1 MGEEKTPYEQA
12 LEGGIGKAPVTASDV
27 EEAPATVAGDAFD
40 AIDLP
45 DIEDVQLDADLPT
58 LEDDVT
64 KYSVRFGIIGAGQ
77 GGGRIASQFWTLG
90 HRRVILVNTTEAD
103 FRGQTA
109 SKKVVLPTSDGQA
122 SGAGKDPS
130 VAREAI
136 AKNGELVR
144 DAIRDFIGD
153 DVDRILITV
162 GGGGGT
168 GSGSAVGLVAI
179 SKQFMSDCG
188 KNPKAV
194 GLIVSKPKA
203 SEGAQ
208 VQQNFSDLM
217 EELKYL
223 DVNPLVVVDNEL
235 INKRFPRA
243 GVAQFWKIANSNL
256 CGLFDIFNI
265 ISANVSQFVSFD
277 KADYES
283 VLDSGNLV
291 FGLAKIKEYT
301 TTSELCDAIRNNV
314 KKNLLGEEFDLS
326 TATHAAGILV
336 ADEEMLQDLPQAAL
350 DEAMKTLNR
359 VLGNNV
365 TLHQGV
371 YSGSKEGLHL
381 YTLVGGMK
389 S

>member
-1 MGEEKTPYEQA
+1 MNEDEITPE
-12 LEGGIGKAPVTASDV
+12 EGG
-27 EEAPATVAGDAFD
+27 EEAPGTIEGEAFD

-45 DIEDVQLDADLPT
+45 DIQDVQLGAELPA
-58 LEDDVT
+58 LEDDAT
-64 KYSVRFGIIGAGQ
+64 KYAVRFGIIGAGQ
-77 GGGRIASQFWTLG
+77 GGGRIASQFWALG
-90 HRRVILVNTTEAD
+90 HRRVVLVNTTEAD

-109 SKKVVLPTSDGQA
+109 SKKVVLPTGEGQA
-122 SGAGKDPS
+122 AGAGKDPS
-130 VAREAI
+130 VARVAI
-136 AKNGELVR
+136 AKNGECVR
-144 DAIRDFIGD
+144 DAIRDYIGE

-168 GSGSAVGLVAI
+168 GSGCAVGLVEIAR
-179 SKQFMSDCG
+179 QFMADHG
-188 KNPKAV
+188 KDPRSV
-194 GLIVSKPKA
+194 GLVVSKPKA

-208 VQQNFSDLM
+208 VQDNFADLM
-217 EELKYL
+217 VELKKL
-223 DVNPLVVVDNEL
+223 EKAGKVSPVVVVDNEL

-243 GVAQFWKIANSNL
+243 GVAQFWQIANSNL

-283 VLDSGNLV
+283 VLNSGNLV
-291 FGLAKIKEYT
+291 FGLAKIKQYT
-301 TTSELCDAIRNNV
+301 TTSELCDAIRSNV

-336 ADEEMLQDLPQAAL
+336 ADAETLNDLPQAAL

-371 YSGSKEGLHL
+371 YPGNKEGLHL

-389 S
+389 A

>member
-1 MGEEKTPYEQA
+1 MNEDEITPEEGT
-12 LEGGIGKAPVTASDV
+12 
-27 EEAPATVAGDAFD
+27 EEVPATIEGEAFD

-45 DIEDVQLDADLPT
+45 DIQDVQLDGELPS
-58 LEDDVT
+58 LEDDAT
-64 KYSVRFGIIGAGQ
+64 KYAVRFGIIGAGQ
-77 GGGRIASQFWTLG
+77 GGGRIASQFWSLG
-90 HRRVILVNTTEAD
+90 HRRVVLVNTTEAD

-109 SKKVVLPTSDGQA
+109 SKKVVLPTGEGQA
-122 SGAGKDPS
+122 AGAGKDPS

-136 AKNGELVR
+136 ARNGECVR
-144 DAIRDFIGD
+144 DAIRDYIGE
-153 DVDRILITV
+153 DVDRILITI

-168 GSGSAVGLVAI
+168 GTGCAVGLVEIAR
-179 SKQFMSDCG
+179 QFMSDHG
-188 KNPKAV
+188 KDPKSV

-208 VQQNFSDLM
+208 VQDNFADLM
-217 EELKYL
+217 VELEKL
-223 DVNPLVVVDNEL
+223 ERADKVSPVVVVDNEL

-265 ISANVSQFVSFD
+265 ISANVSQYASFD

-301 TTSELCDAIRNNV
+301 TTSELCDAIRSNV

-336 ADEEMLQDLPQAAL
+336 ADEATLNDLPQAAL

-371 YSGSKEGLHL
+371 YSGSKSGISL
-381 YTLVGGMK
+381 YCLVGGMK
-389 S
+389 